1 MQSIYYTFNF
11 RKVGNRRMLERRK
24 SAGPRVTSVISI
36 IVIIVCIYY
45 DCSTVS
51 RSSRMLPT
59 VVAFQATT
67 TTTRRTKLVVLP
79 TYPMRCC
86 TALVW
91 LDRCRRLFLNNSPEE
106 EDDVPIKATSNDDDN
121 DDEGFLFDAIQELQ
135 NRIEQQQNQYIDLF
149 DDDEYDDNDI
159 EPEYVHV
166 IAFSTEDDNGSGGIG
181 MHSIEYPYGSG
192 MNYILLFESH
202 SECTTFAESLRN
214 DNTNVQFGNPI
225 VSDPCNYRMF
235 RDDCISNNISWKLVP
250 KGTNLRPPTN
260 NVDQFDILSSRR
272 KQPANDNNEAMTRRR
287 RTSYFNTE
295 MITNDIDD
303 DDASDES
310 ENFDRTAIESLYQ
323 ESNNENQSNVFR
335 PEDNDETIGS
345 SWQ

>member
-1 MQSIYYTFNF
+1 
-11 RKVGNRRMLERRK
+11 MLERRK
-24 SAGPRVTSVISI
+24 SAGRRLTSI
-36 IVIIVCIYY
+36 ISSIVFIICIYY

-51 RSSRMLPT
+51 PSSPM
-59 VVAFQATT
+59 VVAFQTIITA
-67 TTTRRTKLVVLP
+67 TRRRAKLVVLP
-79 TYPMRCC
+79 PKRC
-86 TALVW
+86 TRLVW
-91 LDRCRRLFLNNSPEE
+91 LHRCRRLFLNNSPEE
-106 EDDVPIKATSNDDDN
+106 EDDIPKKTTNNDDN
-121 DDEGFLFDAIQELQ
+121 DDGEFSFDAIQELQ
-135 NRIEQQQNQYIDLF
+135 NRIAQQQNQYIDLF
-149 DDDEYDDNDI
+149 DNDEYDNNN

-166 IAFSTEDDNGSGGIG
+166 IAFSTEDNNGVG

-214 DNTNVQFGNPI
+214 DNTNVQLCNPI

-260 NVDQFDILSSRR
+260 NVDQFDILSSR
-272 KQPANDNNEAMTRRR
+272 KQPANNNNNIDNNKPMTRRR
-287 RTSYFNTE
+287 SASYYNNE
-295 MITNDIDD
+295 MITNDSGD
-303 DDASDES
+303 DDASDENES
-310 ENFDRTAIESLYQ
+310 YDRNAIESLYQ
-323 ESNNENQSNVFR
+323 ESNNENKTNVFR